1 MSGSGEKKPPGYS
14 IVIKTFFPWYPCSV
28 CDAVRRHE
36 HAAVNFKSCAQCAKQ
51 YIYELRGISAA
62 AVVTE
67 W

>member
-1 MSGSGEKKPPGYS
+1 
-14 IVIKTFFPWYPCSV
+14 V